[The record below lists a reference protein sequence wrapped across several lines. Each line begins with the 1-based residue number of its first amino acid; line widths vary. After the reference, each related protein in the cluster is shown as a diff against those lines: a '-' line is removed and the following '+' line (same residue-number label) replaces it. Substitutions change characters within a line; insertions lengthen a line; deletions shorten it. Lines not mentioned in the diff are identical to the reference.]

1 LGRGHLTFFRVA
13 RFLRVNPA
21 KCRANP
27 REPWRILL
35 ARKASLRNQGQHN
48 KVRVLV
54 KAARSVDGSSVSPH
68 TGVKPE
74 IKDRAIRQKQEA
86 RFLAE
91 LKNHISVPT
100 GRLRT
105 AAKIY
110 EASVA

>member
-1 LGRGHLTFFRVA
+1 M
-13 RFLRVNPA
+13 
-21 KCRANP
+21 
-27 REPWRILL
+27 
-35 ARKASLRNQGQHN
+35 
-48 KVRVLV
+48 
-54 KAARSVDGSSVSPH
+54 DGSSVSPH